1 MFALIAEINS
11 IFLHT
16 RRLFHLYNIPRE
28 NLFVRLNMF
37 LNILTFLIC
46 RLIMLFFVTL
56 FVYQDRYRIGYYN
69 YIYVMYILIPIM
81 WIMNPVLFY
90 RVLYTDFIK
99 RYKSRKLM
107 S

>member
-11 IFLHT
+11 IFLHA
-16 RRLFHLYNIPRE
+16 RKLFQLYHIPRD

-37 LNILTFLIC
+37 INIVTFLLC
-46 RLIMLFFVTL
+46 RLVMLFFVTV
-56 FVYQDRYRIGYYN
+56 FVYYDRHRVGDYN

-81 WIMNPVLFY
+81 WIMNPILFY
-90 RVLYTDFIK
+90 RIIYSDFLK
-99 RYKSRKLM
+99 RHRSRKLM